1 MFRFYRLFSMVSC
14 DIIIPLQRS
23 YTVTEIAEHED
34 MGIRAIVFI
43 DELSQITIGGYR
55 SDGTGM

>member
-1 MFRFYRLFSMVSC
+1 MVSC